1 MTLENLIAALEAFAE
16 VSIRTTFHDD
26 VLFEGIAVG
35 NKARW
40 VEYAQ
45 RKVNLIKHRNGVYV
59 IYV

>member
-35 NKARW
+35 NKSQW
-40 VEYAQ
+40 VKYAE

>member
-35 NKARW
+35 NKSQW
-40 VEYAQ
+40 VGYAQ

>member
-26 VLFEGIAVG
+26 VLFEGIVVG
-35 NKARW
+35 NKSQW

-45 RKVNLIKHRNGVYV
+45 RRVNLIKHRNGVYV

>member
-26 VLFEGIAVG
+26 VLFEGIAIG
-35 NKARW
+35 SKSRW

>member
-35 NKARW
+35 NKSQW
-40 VEYAQ
+40 VKYAQ
-45 RKVNLIKHRNGVYV
+45 RRVNLIKHRNGVYV

>member
-35 NKARW
+35 NKSQW

-45 RKVNLIKHRNGVYV
+45 RRVNLIKHRNGVYV